1 MSVKSLIRFKRRFLL
16 LLAVAVVFSA
26 VSGVYFVRYLIKPN
40 TGLVVNYPEVVN
52 RNGKV
57 IFAPKTPFSPAVSSG
72 LQPNTDQIVS
82 IDGYPIR
89 SIRDVVEADSR
100 IWGFHPF
107 TVGIIRDGSQPLTI
121 RITPAF
127 ILTKPDWVFA
137 LVFCITLAFM
147 SFYLIVHLP
156 EDKASN
162 LIIFA
167 ALFYLV
173 FTALKPFY
181 YESFFSNLM
190 IHFGKL
196 TSWFMVFFALN
207 FPSPKAT
214 KTLRRTI
221 MGAILGLYLTFIV
234 FRMVYFSSWVSS
246 GEDLWLVRYRFLGK
260 INNVSD
266 GVAFVVYLVLLIRS
280 YLSTPHANEK
290 RQLEWIIAGFLIA
303 IPPYF
308 FLDQLPLILGGAEG
322 LRISMGNF
330 ANLFLCFVPLFF
342 IIGLLKH
349 RVFNIKFFVSRYVV
363 YVVLVLLIFAFF
375 TVLYEPTKNLFIL
388 SYGVPDRIASF
399 LVTAILFV
407 LLIPIRSLFCSLI
420 DRLVYRTH
428 YRRTVQYSA
437 SLERRNMELKLLIDE
452 LNLRNMRSFQK
463 NRMRELR
470 GIVTGITHR
479 VNNPVNFISSSL
491 TAMDRKLRDL
501 FRALENAE
509 QPSADEVSKLH
520 RELQKLI
527 SVAQEGDLEI
537 RDFLRRLATL
547 VGSRTGVP
555 VCVSM
560 DHLLKSVAAEF
571 GGSSSTARIRIEEG
585 HRAAVFCNPD
595 ELMQVL
601 RYVVGNALES
611 GIGPKDEV
619 LIRADL
625 HNRYY
630 RIQIRDEGMGID
642 TTNLRKI
649 YDPFFS
655 TKSAHD
661 GLGLYFTRML
671 VERNAG
677 SIEITSKLG
686 FGTTVTI
693 LLPRED
699 PDRDRYGNRRDHVGT
714 QDSPADR
721 QPPESRL
728 SEHSSTKGRAFQ
740 RRPAKGYPGPNSQ
753 PDGRAPDGRTT
764 EGRAAFGE
772 MPEGSN
778 SSP

>member
-1 MSVKSLIRFKRRFLL
+1 MSVRSLIRFKQRFLL
-16 LLAVAVVFSA
+16 LFSIAVIFSA
-26 VSGVYFVRYLIKPN
+26 VSCVYFVRYLVKPN

-52 RNGKV
+52 RDGKV

-72 LQPNTDQIVS
+72 LQPNTDRIVS

-89 SIRDVVEADSR
+89 SVRDVVEADSR
-100 IWGFHPF
+100 IRDFHPF
-107 TVGIIRDGSQPLTI
+107 PVEIIREGRQRLTI
-121 RITPAF
+121 SITPAF
-127 ILTKPDWVFA
+127 TLTKPDWVFA
-137 LVFCITLAFM
+137 LIFCITLAFT
-147 SFYLIVHLP
+147 SFYLILHLP

-162 LIIFA
+162 LVIFA

-196 TSWFMVFFALN
+196 TSWFMVFFALY
-207 FPSPKAT
+207 FPTPRTTKAV
-214 KTLRRTI
+214 RRSI
-221 MGAILGLYLTFIV
+221 MAAVLGLYLIFTV

-246 GEDLWLVRYRFLGK
+246 GQDLWLVRYRFLGK

-266 GVAFVVYLVLLIRS
+266 GVAFAVYLVVLIHS
-280 YLSTPHANEK
+280 YLTTPHANEK

-342 IIGLLKH
+342 LIGLLKH
-349 RVFNIKFFVSRYVV
+349 RVFNIRFFVSRYVV
-363 YVVLVLLIFAFF
+363 YVILALLIFAFF
-375 TVLYEPTKNLFIL
+375 TVLYEPTKNLFMV

-420 DRLVYRTH
+420 DRLVYRKH
-428 YRRTVQYSA
+428 YRRTLQYSA
-437 SLERRNMELKLLIDE
+437 SLEKRNTELKLLIDE

-463 NRMRELR
+463 DRMKELR

-479 VNNPVNFISSSL
+479 VNDPVNFISSSL
-491 TAMDRKLRDL
+491 IALDRKIREL
-501 FRALENAE
+501 FKALENAE
-509 QPSADEVSKLH
+509 QPSAAEVRKLH

-555 VCVSM
+555 ASINM
-560 DHLLKSVAAEF
+560 DHLLKSAAAEF
-571 GGSSSTARIRIEEG
+571 GRINPAARLRIEED
-585 HRAAVFCNPD
+585 HRAVVLCNPD

-601 RYVVGNALES
+601 RYVVENALES
-611 GIGPKDEV
+611 GIGPKEEV
-619 LIRADL
+619 LIRGDIYN
-625 HNRYY
+625 HYY

-642 TTNLRKI
+642 AANLRKV

-655 TKSAHD
+655 TKAAHD
-661 GLGLYFTRML
+661 GLGLYFSRML
-671 VERNAG
+671 VERNSG
-677 SIEITSKLG
+677 SIEVTSKLG
-686 FGTTVTI
+686 RGTTVTI

-699 PDRDRYGNRRDHVGT
+699 QDGVEHDNSAERTPAEDRP
-714 QDSPADR
+714 Q
-721 QPPESRL
+721 
-728 SEHSSTKGRAFQ
+728 
-740 RRPAKGYPGPNSQ
+740 
-753 PDGRAPDGRTT
+753 AP
-764 EGRAAFGE
+764 
-772 MPEGSN
+772 
-778 SSP
+778 

>member
-1 MSVKSLIRFKRRFLL
+1 MSVKNLFRFKQRFLL
-16 LLAVAVVFSA
+16 LLAVAVSLSV
-26 VSGVYFVRYLIKPN
+26 VSGVYFVRYLVKPN

-57 IFAPKTPFSPAVSSG
+57 IFAPKTPFSAAVSSG
-72 LQPNTDQIVS
+72 LKPNTDQIVS
-82 IDGYPIR
+82 INGDPIH

-107 TVGIIRDGSQPLTI
+107 PVEIIREGRQRLTVS
-121 RITPAF
+121 ITPAF
-127 ILTKPDWVFA
+127 TLTKPDWVFA
-137 LVFCITLAFM
+137 LLFCITLGFM
-147 SFYLIVHLP
+147 SFYLILHLP
-156 EDKASN
+156 GDKASN
-162 LIIFA
+162 LVILA

-196 TSWFMVFFALN
+196 TSWFMVFFALY
-207 FPSPKAT
+207 FPAPRGT
-214 KTLRRTI
+214 KIFRRLI

-234 FRMVYFSSWVSS
+234 IRMVYFASWVSS
-246 GEDLWLVRYRFLGK
+246 AQDLWLVRYRFLGK

-280 YLSTPHANEK
+280 YLSAVHANEK

-303 IPPYF
+303 VPPYF

-363 YVVLVLLIFAFF
+363 YLVLALLIFAFF

-388 SYGVPDRIASF
+388 SYGVPDHISSF

-420 DRLVYRTH
+420 DRLVYRQH
-428 YRRTVQYSA
+428 YRRTLQYSA

-463 NRMRELR
+463 DRMRELR
-470 GIVTGITHR
+470 GIVTGISHR
-479 VNNPVNFISSSL
+479 VNDPVNFISSSL
-491 TAMDRKLRDL
+491 TVLDRKIGDL
-501 FRALENAE
+501 FRALEKAE
-509 QPSADEVSKLH
+509 QPSAGEVRKLH

-547 VGSRTGVP
+547 VGSRTGVA
-555 VCVSM
+555 VSVSM
-560 DHLLKSVAAEF
+560 DRLLKSVAAEF
-571 GGSSSTARIRIEEG
+571 DRDNSSARIRIEDELQG
-585 HRAAVFCNPD
+585 VVFCNPD
-595 ELMQVL
+595 ELIQVL
-601 RYVVGNALES
+601 RYVVENALES
-611 GIGPKDEV
+611 GIGPKDEI
-619 LIRADL
+619 LIRGDIYN
-625 HNRYY
+625 HYY
-630 RIQIRDEGMGID
+630 HIQVRDEGMGID
-642 TTNLRKI
+642 TSNLRKV

-655 TKSAHD
+655 TKAAHD
-661 GLGLYFTRML
+661 GLGLYFSRML

-677 SIEITSKLG
+677 SIELTSKLG

-699 PDRDRYGNRRDHVGT
+699 RDRDEQDGSSERRR
-714 QDSPADR
+714 AD
-721 QPPESRL
+721 
-728 SEHSSTKGRAFQ
+728 
-740 RRPAKGYPGPNSQ
+740 RRPAGSRLVEHRPVERRPTARRRSEEPPAEDHSQ
-753 PDGRAPDGRTT
+753 
-764 EGRAAFGE
+764 
-772 MPEGSN
+772 
-778 SSP
+778 SS

>member
-1 MSVKSLIRFKRRFLL
+1 MSVRSLIQFKQRFLAL
-16 LLAVAVVFSA
+16 FAVAVIFAA
-26 VSGVYFVRYLIKPN
+26 VSAVYFVRYLVKPN

-52 RNGKV
+52 RDGKV

-72 LQPNTDQIVS
+72 LQPNTDQILS
-82 IDGYPIR
+82 IDGNPIR
-89 SIRDVVEADSR
+89 SVRDVVEADSR
-100 IWGFHPF
+100 IWDFHPF
-107 TVGIIRDGSQPLTI
+107 PVEIIREGRQRLTI
-121 RITPAF
+121 SIVPAF
-127 ILTKPDWVFA
+127 TLTKPDWVFA

-147 SFYLIVHLP
+147 SFYLILHLP

-181 YESFFSNLM
+181 YESFFSNLI

-196 TSWFMVFFALN
+196 TSWFMVFFALY
-207 FPSPKAT
+207 FPTPRGT
-214 KTLRRTI
+214 RTLRRSI
-221 MGAILGLYLTFIV
+221 MGVILGLYLTFIV
-234 FRMVYFSSWVSS
+234 LRMLYFSSWVSS
-246 GEDLWLVRYRFLGK
+246 GQDLWLVRYRFLGK

-280 YLSTPHANEK
+280 YLSTPHASEK

-349 RVFNIKFFVSRYVV
+349 RAFNIKFFVSRYLV
-363 YVVLVLLIFAFF
+363 YVILALLIFAFF

-388 SYGVPDRIASF
+388 SYGIPDRIASF

-420 DRLVYRTH
+420 DRFVYRQH
-428 YRRTVQYSA
+428 YRRTLQYSA

-463 NRMRELR
+463 DRMRELR

-479 VNNPVNFISSSL
+479 VNDPVNFISSSL
-491 TAMDRKLRDL
+491 TALDRKIREL
-501 FRALENAE
+501 FKALESAD
-509 QPSADEVSKLH
+509 QPSAGQVRKLH

-527 SVAQEGDLEI
+527 GVAQEGDLEI

-555 VCVSM
+555 VSVSM
-560 DHLLKSVAAEF
+560 DNLLKSAATEF
-571 GGSSSTARIRIEEG
+571 GRNNPTARIRIEEDHG
-585 HRAAVFCNPD
+585 AAVLCNPD
-595 ELMQVL
+595 ELIQVL
-601 RYVVGNALES
+601 RYTVENALES

-619 LIRADL
+619 LIRGDL
-625 HNRYY
+625 FDHYY

-642 TTNLRKI
+642 AANLRKV

-655 TKSAHD
+655 TKAAHD
-661 GLGLYFTRML
+661 GLGLYFSRML

-677 SIEITSKLG
+677 SIEVTSKLG

-699 PDRDRYGNRRDHVGT
+699 ST
-714 QDSPADR
+714 
-721 QPPESRL
+721 PE
-728 SEHSSTKGRAFQ
+728 
-740 RRPAKGYPGPNSQ
+740 
-753 PDGRAPDGRTT
+753 GRTP
-764 EGRAAFGE
+764 EGRT
-772 MPEGSN
+772 PEGRTP
-778 SSP
+778 SS

>member
-1 MSVKSLIRFKRRFLL
+1 MYVKSLIRFKRRFLL
-16 LLAVAVVFSA
+16 LFAVAAAFSA
-26 VSGVYFVRYLIKPN
+26 VSGVYFVRYLVKPN

-52 RNGKV
+52 REGKV

-100 IWGFHPF
+100 IWSFHPF
-107 TVGIIRDGSQPLTI
+107 TVQIIRGGSRRLAI
-121 RITPAF
+121 SITPAF
-127 ILTKPDWVFA
+127 TLTKPDWVFA

-147 SFYLIVHLP
+147 SFYLVLHLP

-162 LIIFA
+162 FVIFA
-167 ALFYLV
+167 GLFYLA

-196 TSWFMVFFALN
+196 TSWFMVFFALY
-207 FPSPKAT
+207 FPSPRAT
-214 KTLRRTI
+214 RPIRRI
-221 MGAILGLYLTFIV
+221 ILGVVLGLYLTFTVI
-234 FRMVYFSSWVSS
+234 RMFYFSSWTSS
-246 GEDLWLVRYRFLGK
+246 GQDLWLVRYRFLGK

-266 GVAFVVYLVLLIRS
+266 GVAFVAYLVLLIRS

-308 FLDQLPLILGGAEG
+308 FLDQLPLILGGSEG

-363 YVVLVLLIFAFF
+363 YIILALLIFAFF
-375 TVLYEPTKNLFIL
+375 TVLYEPAKNLFIL

-407 LLIPIRSLFCSLI
+407 LLIPIRSLFCSLV
-420 DRLVYRTH
+420 DRLAYRKH
-428 YRRTVQYSA
+428 YRRSVQYSA

-463 NRMRELR
+463 DRMRELR

-491 TAMDRKLRDL
+491 VALDRKLQEL
-501 FRALENAE
+501 FRALEIAGR
-509 QPSADEVSKLH
+509 PSSEEVRRLH

-555 VCVSM
+555 VSVSM
-560 DHLLKSVAAEF
+560 DHLLKSVVAEF
-571 GGSSSTARIRIEEG
+571 GGMEAAARIRIEED
-585 HRAAVFCNPD
+585 HCAAVFCNPD

-601 RYVVGNALES
+601 RYVVENALES

-625 HNRYY
+625 FNGYF
-630 RIQIRDEGMGID
+630 RIQVRDEGTGID
-642 TTNLRKI
+642 PSNVRKI

-661 GLGLYFTRML
+661 GLGLYFSRML

-677 SIEITSKLG
+677 SMEVNSKLG

-699 PDRDRYGNRRDHVGT
+699 PDRDRNDNRRDRVNSGSHPT
-714 QDSPADR
+714 DR
-721 QPPESRL
+721 PDLRHPESRL
-728 SEHSSTKGRAFQ
+728 SAHSSNKRRVIQ
-740 RRPAKGYPGPNSQ
+740 RRRPRDYLGA
-753 PDGRAPDGRTT
+753 GRP
-764 EGRAAFGE
+764 
-772 MPEGSN
+772 PEDR
-778 SSP
+778 

>member
-1 MSVKSLIRFKRRFLL
+1 MSVKSLIRFKQRFLL
-16 LLAVAVVFSA
+16 LFGVAVIFSA
-26 VSGVYFVRYLIKPN
+26 ISGVYFVRYLIKPN

-52 RNGKV
+52 RDGKV
-57 IFAPKTPFSPAVSSG
+57 IFAPKTPFSAAVSAG

-82 IDGYPIR
+82 IDGHPIR

-100 IWGFHPF
+100 IRGFHPF
-107 TVGIIRDGSQPLTI
+107 PVEIIREDGQRLTI
-121 RITPAF
+121 SITPAF
-127 ILTKPDWVFA
+127 TLTKPDWVFA
-137 LVFCITLAFM
+137 LVFCLTLAFM
-147 SFYLIVHLP
+147 SFYLILHLP
-156 EDKASN
+156 EDRASN
-162 LIIFA
+162 LVIFA
-167 ALFYLV
+167 GLFYLV

-196 TSWFMVFFALN
+196 TSWFMVFFALY
-207 FPSPKAT
+207 FPVPRAT
-214 KTLRRTI
+214 RAVRRFI
-221 MGAILGLYLTFIV
+221 IGAVLGLYLTFTV
-234 FRMVYFSSWVSS
+234 FRMIYFSSWVSS
-246 GEDLWLVRYRFLGK
+246 GQDLWLVRYRFLGK
-260 INNVSD
+260 INNISD

-280 YLSTPHANEK
+280 YLSSPHANEK

-363 YVVLVLLIFAFF
+363 YGILALLIFAFF
-375 TVLYEPTKNLFIL
+375 TVLYEPAKNLFTL
-388 SYGVPDRIASF
+388 NYGVPDRIASF

-420 DRLVYRTH
+420 DRLVYRKH
-428 YRRTVQYSA
+428 YSRTLQYSA
-437 SLERRNMELKLLIDE
+437 SLERRNTELKLLIDE

-463 NRMRELR
+463 DRMRELR

-479 VNNPVNFISSSL
+479 VNDPVNFISSSL
-491 TAMDRKLRDL
+491 TALDRRIRKL
-501 FRALENAE
+501 FKVLESAE
-509 QPSADEVSKLH
+509 QPSAAEIRKLH

-555 VCVSM
+555 VSISM
-560 DHLLKSVAAEF
+560 DQLLKSAAAEF
-571 GGSSSTARIRIEEG
+571 GRINPTARIRVEEDHHG
-585 HRAAVFCNPD
+585 VVLCNPD

-601 RYVVGNALES
+601 RYIVENALES
-611 GIGPKDEV
+611 GMGPKESI
-619 LIRADL
+619 LIRGDIYD
-625 HNRYY
+625 HYY

-642 TTNLRKI
+642 AANLRKVH
-649 YDPFFS
+649 DPFFS
-655 TKSAHD
+655 TKAAHD
-661 GLGLYFTRML
+661 GLGLYFSRML
-671 VERNAG
+671 VERNSG
-677 SIEITSKLG
+677 SIEVTSKPGL
-686 FGTTVTI
+686 GTTVTI

-699 PDRDRYGNRRDHVGT
+699 QGGDQHDLR
-714 QDSPADR
+714 
-721 QPPESRL
+721 
-728 SEHSSTKGRAFQ
+728 
-740 RRPAKGYPGPNSQ
+740 
-753 PDGRAPDGRTT
+753 T
-764 EGRAAFGE
+764 EGRT
-772 MPEGSN
+772 PSL
-778 SSP
+778 

>member
-1 MSVKSLIRFKRRFLL
+1 MSVKSLIRFKQRFLL
-16 LLAVAVVFSA
+16 LFAVAVAFSS
-26 VSGVYFVRYLIKPN
+26 VSGVYFVRYLVKPN
-40 TGLVVNYPEVVN
+40 TGLVVNFPEVVN
-52 RNGKV
+52 RDGKV

-72 LQPNTDQIVS
+72 LQPNADQIVS
-82 IDGYPIR
+82 VDGYPIR

-100 IWGFHPF
+100 IRDFHPF
-107 TVGIIRDGSQPLTI
+107 PVEIVREGRQRLTI
-121 RITPAF
+121 SITPAF
-127 ILTKPDWVFA
+127 TLTKPDWVFA

-147 SFYLIVHLP
+147 AFYLILHLP

-162 LIIFA
+162 FVIFA
-167 ALFYLV
+167 GLFYLV

-196 TSWFMVFFALN
+196 TSWFMVFFALY
-207 FPSPKAT
+207 FPTPRAT
-214 KTLRRTI
+214 KTVRRFI
-221 MGAILGLYLTFIV
+221 MVAILGLYLTFTV
-234 FRMVYFSSWVSS
+234 FRMVYFTSWVSS
-246 GEDLWLVRYRFLGK
+246 GQDSWLVRYRFLGK

-363 YVVLVLLIFAFF
+363 YVILALLIFAFF
-375 TVLYEPTKNLFIL
+375 TVLYEPAKNLFIL
-388 SYGVPDRIASF
+388 NYGVPDRIASF
-399 LVTAILFV
+399 LVTAVLFV
-407 LLIPIRSLFCSLI
+407 LLIPIRSLFCSLV
-420 DRLVYRTH
+420 DRLVYRKH
-428 YRRTVQYSA
+428 YRRTLQYSA
-437 SLERRNMELKLLIDE
+437 SLEKRNMELKLLIDE
-452 LNLRNMRSFQK
+452 LTLRNMRSFQK
-463 NRMRELR
+463 DRMREMR
-470 GIVTGITHR
+470 GIVTGISHR
-479 VNNPVNFISSSL
+479 VNDPVNFISSSL
-491 TAMDRKLRDL
+491 TVLDRKIREL
-501 FRALENAE
+501 FKALENAE
-509 QPSADEVSKLH
+509 QPSAAEVRKLH
-520 RELQKLI
+520 REVQKLI

-547 VGSRTGVP
+547 VGSRSGVP
-555 VCVSM
+555 VSVSM
-560 DHLLKSVAAEF
+560 DNLLKSATAEV
-571 GGSSSTARIRIEEG
+571 SRINPTARIKIEG
-585 HRAAVFCNPD
+585 DRHGVVTCNPD

-601 RYVVGNALES
+601 RYAVENALES

-619 LIRADL
+619 LIRGDIYN
-625 HNRYY
+625 HYY
-630 RIQIRDEGMGID
+630 RVQIRDEGMGID
-642 TTNLRKI
+642 SANLRKV

-655 TKSAHD
+655 TKAAHD
-661 GLGLYFTRML
+661 GLGLYFSRML

-677 SIEITSKLG
+677 SIEVTSKLG

-699 PDRDRYGNRRDHVGT
+699 QDRLEQDRGEGE
-714 QDSPADR
+714 P
-721 QPPESRL
+721 
-728 SEHSSTKGRAFQ
+728 SEGEPRSS
-740 RRPAKGYPGPNSQ
+740 
-753 PDGRAPDGRTT
+753 
-764 EGRAAFGE
+764 
-772 MPEGSN
+772 
-778 SSP
+778 

>member
-1 MSVKSLIRFKRRFLL
+1 MSVKSLFQFKQRFLAL
-16 LLAVAVVFSA
+16 FAVAVIFSA
-26 VSGVYFVRYLIKPN
+26 ISCVYFVRYLVKPN

-52 RNGKV
+52 RDGKV

-72 LQPNTDQIVS
+72 LQPDTDQIVS
-82 IDGYPIR
+82 VDGHPIR
-89 SIRDVVEADSR
+89 SVRDVVEADSR

-107 TVGIIRDGSQPLTI
+107 PVEIIRQGRQRLTI
-121 RITPAF
+121 SITPAF

-147 SFYLIVHLP
+147 SFYLILHLP
-156 EDKASN
+156 EDKASD
-162 LIIFA
+162 LAIFA

-196 TSWFMVFFALN
+196 TSWFMVFFALH
-207 FPSPKAT
+207 FPTPRGT
-214 KTLRRTI
+214 KTFRRVI
-221 MGAILGLYLTFIV
+221 MGVVLGLYLTFTV
-234 FRMVYFSSWVSS
+234 FRMFYFSSWTSS
-246 GEDLWLVRYRFLGK
+246 GQDLWLVRYRFLGK

-280 YLSTPHANEK
+280 YLTTPHTNQK

-342 IIGLLKH
+342 LIGLLKH

-363 YVVLVLLIFAFF
+363 YIVLALLIFAFF
-375 TVLYEPTKNLFIL
+375 TVLYEPAKDLFIL
-388 SYGVPDRIASF
+388 SYGVPDYISSF
-399 LVTAILFV
+399 LVTAILFA

-420 DRLVYRTH
+420 DRLFYRKH
-428 YRRTVQYSA
+428 YRRTLQYSA
-437 SLERRNMELKLLIDE
+437 SLERRNIELKLLIDE
-452 LNLRNMRSFQK
+452 LNLHNMRSFQK
-463 NRMRELR
+463 DRMRELR
-470 GIVTGITHR
+470 GIVTGIAHR
-479 VNNPVNFISSSL
+479 VNDPVNFISSSL
-491 TAMDRKLRDL
+491 TAMDRKIREL
-501 FRALENAE
+501 FKALDSEE
-509 QPSADEVSKLH
+509 QPSAVQVRKLH

-527 SVAQEGDLEI
+527 SAAQEGDLEI

-555 VCVSM
+555 VSVSM
-560 DHLLKSVAAEF
+560 DQLLKSATAEF
-571 GGSSSTARIRIEEG
+571 GRTNPTARIRIEED
-585 HRAAVFCNPD
+585 HRAAVLCNPD

-601 RYVVGNALES
+601 RYAVENALES

-619 LIRADL
+619 LIRGDIYD
-625 HNRYY
+625 HYY
-630 RIQIRDEGMGID
+630 RIQVRDEGMGID
-642 TTNLRKI
+642 AANLKKV

-655 TKSAHD
+655 TKADHD
-661 GLGLYFTRML
+661 GLGLYFSRML

-677 SIEITSKLG
+677 SIEVTSKLG

-699 PDRDRYGNRRDHVGT
+699 QDGDRHDK
-714 QDSPADR
+714 PAEGL
-721 QPPESRL
+721 PK
-728 SEHSSTKGRAFQ
+728 SS
-740 RRPAKGYPGPNSQ
+740 
-753 PDGRAPDGRTT
+753 
-764 EGRAAFGE
+764 
-772 MPEGSN
+772 
-778 SSP
+778 

>member
-1 MSVKSLIRFKRRFLL
+1 MSVKSLLRFKRRFLL
-16 LLAVAVVFSA
+16 LFAVAVLFSA
-26 VSGVYFVRYLIKPN
+26 VSGVYFVRYLVKPN
-40 TGLVVNYPEVVN
+40 TGLVVNYPEVVD
-52 RNGKV
+52 RDGRV

-82 IDGYPIR
+82 INGSPIH

-107 TVGIIRDGSQPLTI
+107 PVDIIRDGSQHLRI
-121 RITPAF
+121 NITPAF
-127 ILTKPDWVFA
+127 TLTQPDWVFA

-147 SFYLIVHLP
+147 SFYLILYLP

-162 LIIFA
+162 LVIFA
-167 ALFYLV
+167 ALFYLI
-173 FTALKPFY
+173 FTAVKPFY

-196 TSWFMVFFALN
+196 TSWFMVFFALY
-207 FPSPKAT
+207 FPSPRAT
-214 KTLRRTI
+214 RTLRRI
-221 MGAILGLYLTFIV
+221 LMGAVLGIYLTFTV
-234 FRMVYFSSWVSS
+234 FRMFYFSSWVSS
-246 GEDLWLVRYRFLGK
+246 SQDLWLVRYRFLGK
-260 INNVSD
+260 INNISD
-266 GVAFVVYLVLLIRS
+266 GVAFVVYLALLIRS
-280 YLSTPHANEK
+280 YVSTPHANEK

-349 RVFNIKFFVSRYVV
+349 RVFNIRFFVSRYVV
-363 YVVLVLLIFAFF
+363 YIILALLIFAFF

-407 LLIPIRSLFCSLI
+407 FLIPIRSLFCSLI
-420 DRLVYRTH
+420 DRLFYRKH
-428 YRRTVQYSA
+428 YRRSVQYSA

-463 NRMRELR
+463 DRMRELR

-491 TAMDRKLRDL
+491 TALDRKLREL

-509 QPSADEVSKLH
+509 QPSAEEVRRLH

-555 VCVSM
+555 VSVSM
-560 DHLLKSVAAEF
+560 GHLLSSAAAEL
-571 GGSSSTARIRIEEG
+571 GSTDSTARIRIEEDR
-585 HRAAVFCNPD
+585 RAAVFCNPD

-601 RYVVGNALES
+601 RYIVENALES

-625 HNRYY
+625 FNRYY

-642 TTNLRKI
+642 STNLRKI

-655 TKSAHD
+655 TKSDHD
-661 GLGLYFTRML
+661 GLGLYFSRML

-677 SIEITSKLG
+677 SMEVTSNLG
-686 FGTTVTI
+686 IGTTVTI

-699 PDRDRYGNRRDHVGT
+699 PDRDRFGNRRDRGKA
-714 QDSPADR
+714 QDSPAPQ

-728 SEHSSTKGRAFQ
+728 SEHSSKKGRAF
-740 RRPAKGYPGPNSQ
+740 RRRSPRDYPGA
-753 PDGRAPDGRTT
+753 GRTAEDRTT
-764 EGRAAFGE
+764 EGRTAPGE
-772 MPEGSN
+772 IPGGLD

>member
-1 MSVKSLIRFKRRFLL
+1 MSVRSLIRFKQRFLL
-16 LLAVAVVFSA
+16 LFSIAVIFSA
-26 VSGVYFVRYLIKPN
+26 VSCVYFVRYLVKPN

-52 RNGKV
+52 RDGKV

-72 LQPNTDQIVS
+72 LQPNTDRIVS

-89 SIRDVVEADSR
+89 SVRDVVEADSR
-100 IWGFHPF
+100 IRDFHPF
-107 TVGIIRDGSQPLTI
+107 PVEIIREGRQRLTI
-121 RITPAF
+121 SITPAF
-127 ILTKPDWVFA
+127 TLTKPDWVFA
-137 LVFCITLAFM
+137 LIFCITLAFT
-147 SFYLIVHLP
+147 SFYLILHLP
-156 EDKASN
+156 EDRASN
-162 LIIFA
+162 LVIFA

-196 TSWFMVFFALN
+196 TSWFMVFFALY
-207 FPSPKAT
+207 FPTPRTNKAV
-214 KTLRRTI
+214 RRSI
-221 MGAILGLYLTFIV
+221 MAAVLGLYLIFTV

-246 GEDLWLVRYRFLGK
+246 GQDLWLVRYRFLGK

-266 GVAFVVYLVLLIRS
+266 GVAFAVYLVVLIHS
-280 YLSTPHANEK
+280 YLTTPHANEK

-342 IIGLLKH
+342 LIGLLKH
-349 RVFNIKFFVSRYVV
+349 RVFNIRFFVSRYVV
-363 YVVLVLLIFAFF
+363 YVILALLIFAFF
-375 TVLYEPTKNLFIL
+375 TVLYEPAKNLFMV

-420 DRLVYRTH
+420 DRLVYRKH
-428 YRRTVQYSA
+428 YRRTLQYSA
-437 SLERRNMELKLLIDE
+437 SLEKRNTELKLLIDE

-463 NRMRELR
+463 DRMRELR

-479 VNNPVNFISSSL
+479 VNDPVNFISSSL
-491 TAMDRKLRDL
+491 IALDRKIREL
-501 FRALENAE
+501 FKALENAE
-509 QPSADEVSKLH
+509 QPSAAEVRKLH

-555 VCVSM
+555 ASINM
-560 DHLLKSVAAEF
+560 DHLLKSATAEF
-571 GGSSSTARIRIEEG
+571 GRINPAARLRIEED
-585 HRAAVFCNPD
+585 HRAVVLCNPD

-601 RYVVGNALES
+601 RYIVENALES
-611 GIGPKDEV
+611 GIGPKEEV
-619 LIRADL
+619 LIRGDIYN
-625 HNRYY
+625 HYY

-642 TTNLRKI
+642 AANLRKV

-655 TKSAHD
+655 TKAAHD
-661 GLGLYFTRML
+661 GLGLYFSRML
-671 VERNAG
+671 VERNSG
-677 SIEITSKLG
+677 SIEVTSKLG
-686 FGTTVTI
+686 RGTTVTI

-699 PDRDRYGNRRDHVGT
+699 QDGVEHDNPAERTPAEDRP
-714 QDSPADR
+714 Q
-721 QPPESRL
+721 
-728 SEHSSTKGRAFQ
+728 
-740 RRPAKGYPGPNSQ
+740 
-753 PDGRAPDGRTT
+753 AP
-764 EGRAAFGE
+764 
-772 MPEGSN
+772 
-778 SSP
+778 

>member
-1 MSVKSLIRFKRRFLL
+1 MSVRSLIRFKQRFLL
-16 LLAVAVVFSA
+16 LFSIAVIFSA
-26 VSGVYFVRYLIKPN
+26 VSCVYFVRYLVKPN

-52 RNGKV
+52 RDGKV

-72 LQPNTDQIVS
+72 LQPNTDRIVS

-89 SIRDVVEADSR
+89 SVRDVVEADSR
-100 IWGFHPF
+100 IRDFHPF
-107 TVGIIRDGSQPLTI
+107 PVEIIREGRQRLTI
-121 RITPAF
+121 SITPAF
-127 ILTKPDWVFA
+127 TLTKPDWVFA
-137 LVFCITLAFM
+137 LIFCITLAFT
-147 SFYLIVHLP
+147 SFYLILHLP

-162 LIIFA
+162 LVIFA

-196 TSWFMVFFALN
+196 TSWFMVFFALY
-207 FPSPKAT
+207 FPTPRTNKAV
-214 KTLRRTI
+214 RRSI
-221 MGAILGLYLTFIV
+221 MAAVLGLYLIFTV

-246 GEDLWLVRYRFLGK
+246 GQDLWLVRYRFLGK

-266 GVAFVVYLVLLIRS
+266 GVAFAVYLVVLIHS
-280 YLSTPHANEK
+280 YLTTPHANEK

-342 IIGLLKH
+342 LIGLLKH
-349 RVFNIKFFVSRYVV
+349 RVFNIRFFVSRYVV
-363 YVVLVLLIFAFF
+363 YVILALLIFAFF
-375 TVLYEPTKNLFIL
+375 TVLYEPAKNLFMV

-420 DRLVYRTH
+420 DRLVYRKH
-428 YRRTVQYSA
+428 YRRTLQYSA
-437 SLERRNMELKLLIDE
+437 RLEKRNTELKLLIDE

-463 NRMRELR
+463 DRMRELR

-479 VNNPVNFISSSL
+479 VNDPVNFISSSL
-491 TAMDRKLRDL
+491 IALDRKIREL
-501 FRALENAE
+501 FKALENAE
-509 QPSADEVSKLH
+509 QPSAAEVRKLH

-555 VCVSM
+555 ASINM
-560 DHLLKSVAAEF
+560 DHLLKSATAEF
-571 GGSSSTARIRIEEG
+571 GRINPAARLRIEED
-585 HRAAVFCNPD
+585 HRAVVLCNPD

-601 RYVVGNALES
+601 RYIVENALES
-611 GIGPKDEV
+611 GIGPKEEV
-619 LIRADL
+619 LIRGDIYN
-625 HNRYY
+625 HYY

-642 TTNLRKI
+642 AANLRKV

-655 TKSAHD
+655 TKAAHD
-661 GLGLYFTRML
+661 GLGLYFSRML
-671 VERNAG
+671 VERNSG
-677 SIEITSKLG
+677 SIEVTSKLG
-686 FGTTVTI
+686 RGTTVTI

-699 PDRDRYGNRRDHVGT
+699 QDGVEHDNSVERTPAEDRP
-714 QDSPADR
+714 Q
-721 QPPESRL
+721 
-728 SEHSSTKGRAFQ
+728 
-740 RRPAKGYPGPNSQ
+740 
-753 PDGRAPDGRTT
+753 AP
-764 EGRAAFGE
+764 
-772 MPEGSN
+772 
-778 SSP
+778 

>member
-1 MSVKSLIRFKRRFLL
+1 MSLRSLIRFKQRFLL
-16 LLAVAVVFSA
+16 LFSVAVIFSA
-26 VSGVYFVRYLIKPN
+26 VSCVYFVRYLVKPN

-52 RNGKV
+52 RDGKV

-72 LQPNTDQIVS
+72 LQPNTDRIVS

-89 SIRDVVEADSR
+89 SVRDVVEADSR
-100 IWGFHPF
+100 IRDFHPF
-107 TVGIIRDGSQPLTI
+107 PVEIIREGRQRLTI
-121 RITPAF
+121 SITPAF
-127 ILTKPDWVFA
+127 TLTKPDWVFA
-137 LVFCITLAFM
+137 LIFCITLAFT
-147 SFYLIVHLP
+147 SFYLILHLP

-162 LIIFA
+162 LVIFA

-196 TSWFMVFFALN
+196 TSWFMVFFALY
-207 FPSPKAT
+207 FPTPRTTKAV
-214 KTLRRTI
+214 RRSI
-221 MGAILGLYLTFIV
+221 MAAVLGLYLIFTV

-246 GEDLWLVRYRFLGK
+246 GQDLWLVRYRFLGK

-266 GVAFVVYLVLLIRS
+266 GVAFAVYLVVLIHS
-280 YLSTPHANEK
+280 YLTTPHANEK

-342 IIGLLKH
+342 LIGLLKH
-349 RVFNIKFFVSRYVV
+349 RVFNIRFFVSRYVV
-363 YVVLVLLIFAFF
+363 FVILALLIFAFF
-375 TVLYEPTKNLFIL
+375 TVLYEPTKNLFMV

-420 DRLVYRTH
+420 DRLVYRKH
-428 YRRTVQYSA
+428 YRRTLQYSA
-437 SLERRNMELKLLIDE
+437 SLEKRNTELKLLIDE

-463 NRMRELR
+463 DRMKELR

-479 VNNPVNFISSSL
+479 VNDPVNFISSSL
-491 TAMDRKLRDL
+491 IALDRKIREL
-501 FRALENAE
+501 FKALENAE
-509 QPSADEVSKLH
+509 QPSAAEVRKLH

-555 VCVSM
+555 ARINM
-560 DHLLKSVAAEF
+560 DHLLKSAAAEV
-571 GGSSSTARIRIEEG
+571 GRINPAARLRIEED
-585 HRAAVFCNPD
+585 HRAVVLCNPD

-601 RYVVGNALES
+601 RYVVENALES
-611 GIGPKDEV
+611 GIGPKEEV
-619 LIRADL
+619 LIRGDIYN
-625 HNRYY
+625 HYY

-642 TTNLRKI
+642 AANLRKV

-655 TKSAHD
+655 TKAAHD
-661 GLGLYFTRML
+661 GLGLYFSRML
-671 VERNAG
+671 VERNSG
-677 SIEITSKLG
+677 SIEVTSKLG
-686 FGTTVTI
+686 RGTTVTI

-699 PDRDRYGNRRDHVGT
+699 
-714 QDSPADR
+714 QDGVEHDNSAERTPAED
-721 QPPESRL
+721 
-728 SEHSSTKGRAFQ
+728 
-740 RRPAKGYPGPNSQ
+740 RPAEDYPAEDRPQ
-753 PDGRAPDGRTT
+753 AP
-764 EGRAAFGE
+764 
-772 MPEGSN
+772 
-778 SSP
+778 

>member
-1 MSVKSLIRFKRRFLL
+1 MSVKSLFRFKQRFLL
-16 LLAVAVVFSA
+16 LFVVAVIFST
-26 VSGVYFVRYLIKPN
+26 VSGVYFVRYLVKPN

-52 RNGKV
+52 RDGKV
-57 IFAPKTPFSPAVSSG
+57 IFAPKTPFSAAVSSG
-72 LQPNTDQIVS
+72 LKPNTDQIVS
-82 IDGYPIR
+82 INGEPIR

-107 TVGIIRDGSQPLTI
+107 SVEIIREGGQRLTVS
-121 RITPAF
+121 ITPAF
-127 ILTKPDWVFA
+127 TLTKPDWVFA
-137 LVFCITLAFM
+137 LLFCITLGFM

-156 EDKASN
+156 EDRASN
-162 LIIFA
+162 LIILA

-196 TSWFMVFFALN
+196 TSWFMVFFALH
-207 FPSPKAT
+207 FPTPKASRT
-214 KTLRRTI
+214 FRRLI
-221 MGAILGLYLTFIV
+221 MGVILGLYLAFIV
-234 FRMVYFSSWVSS
+234 IRMVYFASWVSS
-246 GEDLWLVRYRFLGK
+246 AQDLWLVRYRFLGK

-266 GVAFVVYLVLLIRS
+266 GVAFIVYLVLLIRS
-280 YLSTPHANEK
+280 YLSAVHANEK

-303 IPPYF
+303 VPPYF

-330 ANLFLCFVPLFF
+330 ANLFLCFVPMFF

-363 YVVLVLLIFAFF
+363 YLVLALLIFAFF

-388 SYGVPDRIASF
+388 SYGVPDHISSF

-420 DRLVYRTH
+420 DRLVYRQH
-428 YRRTVQYSA
+428 YRRTLQYSA

-463 NRMRELR
+463 DRMRELR
-470 GIVTGITHR
+470 GIVTGISHR

-491 TAMDRKLRDL
+491 TVLDRKIGDL
-501 FRALENAE
+501 FSALEKTE
-509 QPSADEVSKLH
+509 QPSAEEIRKLH

-537 RDFLRRLATL
+537 RDFLRRLAAL
-547 VGSRTGVP
+547 VGSRTGVA
-555 VCVSM
+555 VSVSM
-560 DHLLKSVAAEF
+560 DRLLKSVTAEF
-571 GGSSSTARIRIEEG
+571 NRDASSARIRIEDEPDG
-585 HRAAVFCNPD
+585 LVFCNPD
-595 ELMQVL
+595 ELIQVM
-601 RYVVGNALES
+601 RYVLENALES
-611 GIGPKDEV
+611 GIGPKDV
-619 LIRADL
+619 ILIRGDIY
-625 HNRYY
+625 NRYY
-630 RIQIRDEGMGID
+630 RIRVRDEGMGID
-642 TTNLRKI
+642 VGNLKKV

-655 TKSAHD
+655 TKADHD
-661 GLGLYFTRML
+661 GLGLYFSRML

-677 SIEITSKLG
+677 SIELTSKLG

-699 PDRDRYGNRRDHVGT
+699 RDRGRRKRRTRSSPEEHRLADPHPDVSRLVEHLPVERRPDRRR
-714 QDSPADR
+714 R
-721 QPPESRL
+721 CEQPPE
-728 SEHSSTKGRAFQ
+728 ED
-740 RRPAKGYPGPNSQ
+740 RPQ
-753 PDGRAPDGRTT
+753 T
-764 EGRAAFGE
+764 
-772 MPEGSN
+772 
-778 SSP
+778 

>member
-1 MSVKSLIRFKRRFLL
+1 MSVRSLIRFKQRFLL
-16 LLAVAVVFSA
+16 LFSIAVIFSA
-26 VSGVYFVRYLIKPN
+26 VSCVYFVRYLVKPN

-52 RNGKV
+52 RDGKV

-72 LQPNTDQIVS
+72 LQPNTDRIVS

-89 SIRDVVEADSR
+89 SVRDVVEADSR
-100 IWGFHPF
+100 IRDFHPF
-107 TVGIIRDGSQPLTI
+107 PVEIIREGRQRLTI
-121 RITPAF
+121 SITPAF
-127 ILTKPDWVFA
+127 TLTKPDWVFA
-137 LVFCITLAFM
+137 LVFCITLAFTA
-147 SFYLIVHLP
+147 FYLILHLP

-162 LIIFA
+162 LVIFA
-167 ALFYLV
+167 ALFYLA

-196 TSWFMVFFALN
+196 TSWFMVFFALY
-207 FPSPKAT
+207 FPTPRTNKAV
-214 KTLRRTI
+214 RRSI
-221 MGAILGLYLTFIV
+221 MAAVLGLYLIFTV

-246 GEDLWLVRYRFLGK
+246 GQDLWLVRYRFLGK

-266 GVAFVVYLVLLIRS
+266 GVAFAVYLVVLIHS
-280 YLSTPHANEK
+280 YLTTPHANEK

-342 IIGLLKH
+342 LIGLLKH
-349 RVFNIKFFVSRYVV
+349 RVFNIRFFVSRYVV
-363 YVVLVLLIFAFF
+363 YVILALLIFAFF
-375 TVLYEPTKNLFIL
+375 TVLYEPTKNLFMV

-420 DRLVYRTH
+420 DRLVYRKH
-428 YRRTVQYSA
+428 YRRTLQYSA
-437 SLERRNMELKLLIDE
+437 SLEKRNTELKLLIDE

-463 NRMRELR
+463 DRMRELR

-479 VNNPVNFISSSL
+479 VNDPVNFISSSL
-491 TAMDRKLRDL
+491 IALDRKIREL
-501 FRALENAE
+501 FKALENAE
-509 QPSADEVSKLH
+509 QPSAAEVRKLH

-555 VCVSM
+555 ASINM
-560 DHLLKSVAAEF
+560 DHLLKSATAEF
-571 GGSSSTARIRIEEG
+571 GRINPAARLRIEED
-585 HRAAVFCNPD
+585 HRAVVLCNPD

-601 RYVVGNALES
+601 RYIVENALES
-611 GIGPKDEV
+611 GIGPKEEV
-619 LIRADL
+619 LIRGDIYN
-625 HNRYY
+625 HYY

-642 TTNLRKI
+642 AANLRKV

-655 TKSAHD
+655 TKAAHD
-661 GLGLYFTRML
+661 GLGLYFSRML
-671 VERNAG
+671 VERNSG
-677 SIEITSKLG
+677 SIEVTSKLG
-686 FGTTVTI
+686 RGTTVTI

-699 PDRDRYGNRRDHVGT
+699 QDGVEHDNPAERTPAEDRP
-714 QDSPADR
+714 Q
-721 QPPESRL
+721 
-728 SEHSSTKGRAFQ
+728 
-740 RRPAKGYPGPNSQ
+740 
-753 PDGRAPDGRTT
+753 AP
-764 EGRAAFGE
+764 
-772 MPEGSN
+772 
-778 SSP
+778 